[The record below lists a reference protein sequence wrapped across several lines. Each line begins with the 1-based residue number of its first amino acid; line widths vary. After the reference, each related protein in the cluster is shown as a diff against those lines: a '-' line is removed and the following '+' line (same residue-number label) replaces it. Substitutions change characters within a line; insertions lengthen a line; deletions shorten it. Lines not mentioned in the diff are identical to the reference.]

1 MRISIRITL
10 VLAILGLIWVTYI
23 LTTSSAY
30 LSSQKVLR
38 QHAQD
43 IMGNIANLAMQES
56 YTHLNHAQDATALT
70 KRLLSAD
77 IVGSNSSTIET
88 LEQYF
93 YDNMAINPHFAG
105 IYLGLPDGRFYD
117 VRRHDGQTPN
127 GFRTKIISRSDD
139 EQTTRLIWR
148 NADFDIVAAEDD
160 PADDYDPRR
169 RPWYIKAVKERQIVW
184 TDPYIFFSSRKPG
197 ITIAGP
203 SYDQDGGLKGVI
215 GVDIEIDQL
224 STFIANLK
232 IGKNGRAFML
242 NRNGDVVAH
251 PNLDKLR
258 FSETPD
264 TSQFRLVKI
273 DELNDAVSRE
283 AIAAIAKGATP
294 SDLKALHQSR
304 FAHFTFEGRG
314 YTAMLTPFTTW
325 EWPWLICVYLPEDD
339 YLGPLKAN
347 RQLNMV
353 VTFLISLVATAIGL
367 YLARGIIQP
376 ISALESEATAI
387 KNNDFTSETMIRSPY
402 TELSA
407 TADSFHLMKKA
418 VQTSQERYQ
427 GIFEN
432 IQDVYFEATMTGDIL
447 EVSPSIEKVF
457 GLDRSDLIGK
467 SMADYFVERDL
478 LVKLLNIL
486 VQEGRLEDFHVAL
499 KNAQGKTACG
509 SINAKCVPNQ
519 QGHPGKMIGSLRD
532 ITRRR
537 AIEEKLENYR
547 KHLEDEIAYRTR
559 DLEKSN
565 RELTREIE
573 QRQSITDALRKREEE
588 YFHLYNLNRMVTN
601 NVPDLIWAKDLEG
614 RYIFANQALCAKLLM
629 CDAPQETFGKTD
641 TYFAE
646 RERQNGHTHTF
657 GEICENSDAITLQRR
672 TAGRFLEDGLV
683 RGTYLA
689 LDVYKAP
696 FVDEAGDIVGTVGC
710 GRDVT
715 KEKAIEKELQ
725 RTEERFRELFEN
737 TFDMIQSVDA
747 NGHFLMV
754 NRAWLQTLKYDED
767 DIIGQNLFKII
778 HPDHHAYCQT
788 FFAKVQQGESL
799 ENIETT
805 FVAKDGAI
813 VHVVGNVT
821 PRIVDGKFVATQ
833 AIFHNIT
840 DRKQHEQE
848 ILQAHAELEQRVQA
862 RTAELLKANDLLH
875 VKIQESKQAEAERT
889 RAYEELQS
897 TQAQLIQA
905 AKLASIG
912 ELASGVAHELNQPL
926 MVIRGN
932 AQLLKKAFNT
942 PSCDGREIEACF
954 HRLERNTKRMMNIIN
969 HLRSFSRQSHA
980 KFTEVDVNAVLTD
993 ALLMVEEQLRL
1004 HRVKVIKKFSRD
1016 LPKIYG
1022 DANQLEQTFLNLLTN
1037 ARDAIENRVATGMA
1051 SLDETK
1057 EGAHAIVIETRRSS
1071 EHANMIE
1078 VRVSDSGCG
1087 IAREIAP
1094 KVFDPF
1100 FTTKQ
1105 VGQGTGLGLSI
1116 SYGIVQ
1122 DHGGRIDIY
1131 NTSSVGSIFRIT
1143 LPIETPKKQNPQQP
1157 IKN

>member
-1 MRISIRITL
+1 MKISIRITL
-10 VLAILGLIWVTYI
+10 VLGILGLIWVTYI
-23 LTTSSAY
+23 LATSSAY

-56 YTHLNHAQDATALT
+56 YTHLNHAQDATTLT

-77 IVGSNSSTIET
+77 IVGSSNNTIET

-117 VRRHDGQTPN
+117 VRRDDGQTPN
-127 GFRTKIISRSDD
+127 GFRTKIISFRNG
-139 EQTTRLIWR
+139 ERKTRLIWR
-148 NADFDIVAAEDD
+148 NATFDIVAVEDD
-160 PADDYDPRR
+160 PTDNYDPRN
-169 RPWYIKAVKERQIVW
+169 RPWYIKAVKEQQIVW

-203 SYDQDGGLKGVI
+203 SHDQDGGLKGVI

-232 IGKNGRAFML
+232 IGKNGCAFML

-264 TSQFRLVKI
+264 MTQFRLVKI

-283 AIAAIAKGATP
+283 AIAALAKGAN
-294 SDLKALHQSR
+294 SADLKALSQSR
-304 FAHFTFEGRG
+304 FAHFTFDGHD

-339 YLGPLKAN
+339 YLGDLKAN

-353 VTFLISLVATAIGL
+353 VTFLMSLVATAIGL

-387 KNNDFTSETMIRSPY
+387 KNSNFKSETKIRSPY
-402 TELSA
+402 TELRA
-407 TADSFHLMKKA
+407 TADSFQLMKKA

-432 IQDVYFEATMTGDIL
+432 IQDVYFEATMEGEIL
-447 EVSPSIEKVF
+447 EISPSIEKVY
-457 GLDRSDLIGK
+457 GLDRKELIGK
-467 SMADYFVERDL
+467 SMADYFVEGELHVNLKDIL
-478 LVKLLNIL
+478 LQK
-486 VQEGRLEDFHVAL
+486 GSSEDFQVAL
-499 KNAQGKTACG
+499 KTDQGSIAHG
-509 SINAKCVPNQ
+509 SINARLIKDL
-519 QGHPGKMIGSLRD
+519 QGLPEKMIGSLRD

-537 AIEEKLENYR
+537 TVEKKLENYR
-547 KHLEDEIAYRTR
+547 KHLEDQITYRTR
-559 DLEKSN
+559 DLENTN
-565 RELTREIE
+565 RELTREIA

-588 YFHLYNLNRMVTN
+588 YFNLYNLNRMVTN

-614 RYIFANQALCAKLLM
+614 RFIFANQALCDKLLM
-629 CDAPQETFGKTD
+629 CKAPQDTFGKID

-646 RERQNGHTHTF
+646 RERQKGHTHTF
-657 GEICENSDAITLQRR
+657 GEICENSDEITLQNRA
-672 TAGRFLEDGLV
+672 AGRFLEDGLV
-683 RGTYLA
+683 RGIYLA

-696 FVDEAGDIVGTVGC
+696 FINEAGDIVGTVGC

-715 KEKAIEKELQ
+715 KEKAIEEELQ

-747 NGHFLMV
+747 NGNLQMV
-754 NRAWLQTLKYDED
+754 NRAWLKTLKYDENE
-767 DIIGQNLFKII
+767 IIGQNLFTVI
-778 HPDHHAYCQT
+778 HPDHHAFCQS
-788 FFAKVQQGESL
+788 FFEKVQQGESL

-805 FVAKDGAI
+805 FVAKDGGR

-821 PRIVDGKFVATQ
+821 PRVIDGRFVATQ

-840 DRKQHEQE
+840 ERKRNEQE
-848 ILQAHAELEQRVQA
+848 ILRAHAELEQRVQA
-862 RTAELLKANDLLH
+862 RTAELLKANELLRI
-875 VKIQESKQAEAERT
+875 KIQESKQAEAERT

-932 AQLLKKAFNT
+932 AQLIKKAVNNT
-942 PSCDGREIEACF
+942 SQSSPEIETSI
-954 HRLERNTKRMMNIIN
+954 HLLERNTKRMMNIID
-969 HLRSFSRQSHA
+969 HLRSFSRQSHSE
-980 KFTEVDVNAVLTD
+980 FTEVDVNSVLQD

-1004 HRVKVIKKFSRD
+1004 HRVKVIRKFSMD
-1016 LPKIYG
+1016 LPKICG

-1037 ARDAIENRVATGMA
+1037 ARDAIESRVATDTA
-1051 SLDETK
+1051 
-1057 EGAHAIVIETRRSS
+1057 AHDGTNAEAHTIVIETQRSS
-1071 EHANMIE
+1071 EYENMIE
-1078 VRVSDSGCG
+1078 VRVNDSGCG
-1087 IAREIAP
+1087 IAPEIAP

-1122 DHGGRIDIY
+1122 DHGGHIDIY
-1131 NTSSVGSIFRIT
+1131 NTSSVGSIFRVI
-1143 LPIETPKKQNPQQP
+1143 LPIEPPKKN
-1157 IKN
+1157 